1 VRRFVLHF
9 PTQQHRFNEI
19 DSPKESMEI
28 FFTILIMTLVVSLS
42 SVAARILPFQIPL
55 PLVQIAAGALLA
67 FPVFGLHVDFDPELF
82 LVLFIPPLLFA
93 DGWKTPINEFLHHGR
108 EIMGLAL
115 VLVLITV
122 VGIGYLIY
130 WLVPGIPLIPAFALA
145 AVLSPTD
152 AVALSGIVGEGRI
165 PKKIMSI
172 VQGEALMNDASGL
185 VSLKFAVAVAMG
197 TMVFTWGGAS
207 VEFLKVAV
215 GGLVA
220 GVAICWL
227 YGRSLRLL
235 SRWSGDDP
243 ATQTVLLLLLPF
255 ASYLI
260 AEHLGVSGILA
271 AVAAGMTIT
280 RSGIIRQAPLAMRLR
295 ANSVWQMLEFVFNGM
310 VFLMLGLQLPDILS
324 PSIAQAQAD
333 PNVELWML
341 FTDVLLV
348 YAALMVVRFG
358 WLWIMKRTSM
368 RLLKKKPLEFTNYSL
383 RELLIASFAGVRGAI
398 TLAGV
403 LSIPLFLSNG
413 DPFPARYELV
423 FIATGVIL
431 VSLLVGVVLLPIL
444 LRDVESI
451 DKVGHRREIQ
461 FARAAMAGVAI
472 ESLHKMEQ
480 RLESDTEENID
491 PELLKEVSLRVIGNL
506 RRRAEG
512 KNDIEQAQ
520 FAENLERRFRL
531 NALRAERA
539 EVYHLRATQEISNET
554 MQKLLHDL
562 DLLEALLI
570 EKEE

>member
-1 VRRFVLHF
+1 
-9 PTQQHRFNEI
+9 
-19 DSPKESMEI
+19 MEI

-42 SVAARILPFQIPL
+42 GVAARILPFQIPL
-55 PLVQIAAGALLA
+55 PLVQIAVGALLA
-67 FPVFGLHVDFDPELF
+67 WPNFGLHVDFDPELF

-93 DGWKTPINEFLHHGR
+93 DGWKTPVSEFLHYGR
-108 EIMGLAL
+108 EILGLAL

-130 WLVPGIPLIPAFALA
+130 WTVPGIPLIPAFALA

-165 PKKIMSI
+165 PKKIMGI
-172 VQGEALMNDASGL
+172 LQGEALMNDASGL

-197 TMVFTWGGAS
+197 TMVFSWGGAS

-215 GGLVA
+215 GGLIA
-220 GVAICWL
+220 GVAVCWL
-227 YGRSLRLL
+227 YGKSLRVLN
-235 SRWSGDDP
+235 RWSGGEDA
-243 ATQTVLLLLLPF
+243 ATQIVLLLLLPF

-280 RSGIIRQAPLAMRLR
+280 RSGIIRQAPLTMRLR
-295 ANSVWQMLEFVFNGM
+295 ANSVWHMLEFVFNGM
-310 VFLMLGLQLPDILS
+310 VFLMLGLQLPSILEN
-324 PSIAQAQAD
+324 SIQQANAD
-333 PNVELWML
+333 PNVDIWMI
-341 FTDVLLV
+341 FADIALV

-358 WLWIMKRTSM
+358 WLWIMQRFSK
-368 RLLKKKPLEFTNYSL
+368 RLLKNKPLVFSSYSL

-413 DPFPARYELV
+413 NPFPARYELV

-431 VSLLVGVVLLPIL
+431 FSLLVGVIVLPVLL
-444 LRDVESI
+444 RGVETM
-451 DKVGHRREIQ
+451 DKSAHRHELQ
-461 FARAAMAGVAI
+461 HARAVMAGVAI
-472 ESLHKMEQ
+472 ESLQKMEA
-480 RLESDTEENID
+480 RLEKETDENID

-512 KNDIEQAQ
+512 KNDLEHAL

-539 EVYHLRATQEISNET
+539 EVYHLRATQQISNET

>member
-1 VRRFVLHF
+1 
-9 PTQQHRFNEI
+9 
-19 DSPKESMEI
+19 MEI

-42 SVAARILPFQIPL
+42 GVAARILPFQIPL

-67 FPVFGLHVDFDPELF
+67 LPSFGLHVDFDPELF

-108 EIMGLAL
+108 EIIGLAL

-220 GVAICWL
+220 GVAVCWL

-310 VFLMLGLQLPDILS
+310 VFLMLGLQLPDILETS
-324 PSIAQAQAD
+324 VAQANAD

-341 FTDVLLV
+341 FTDVVLV
-348 YAALMVVRFG
+348 YAALMVVRFC
-358 WLWIMKRTSM
+358 WLWIMQRISL
-368 RLLKKKPLEFTNYSL
+368 RFLKKKPMEFSNYSL

-413 DPFPARYELV
+413 NPFPARYELV

-431 VSLLVGVVLLPIL
+431 FSLFVGVILLPIL
-444 LRDVESI
+444 LRGMESH
-451 DKVGHRREIQ
+451 DKSGHRREVQ
-461 FARAAMAGVAI
+461 HARAAMANVAI

-480 RLESDTEENID
+480 RLENDAEENID

-506 RRRAEG
+506 RRRVVG
-512 KNDIEQAQ
+512 KDEVEQALY
-520 FAENLERRFRL
+520 AENLERRFRL
-531 NALRAERA
+531 TALRAERA

-554 MQKLLHDL
+554 MQKLLRDL

>member
-1 VRRFVLHF
+1 
-9 PTQQHRFNEI
+9 
-19 DSPKESMEI
+19 MEI

-42 SVAARILPFQIPL
+42 GVAARILPFQIPL
-55 PLVQIAAGALLA
+55 PLVQIAVGALLA
-67 FPVFGLHVDFDPELF
+67 WPNFGLHVDFDPELF

-93 DGWKTPINEFLHHGR
+93 DGWKTPVSEFLHYGR
-108 EIMGLAL
+108 EILGLAL

-130 WLVPGIPLIPAFALA
+130 WTVPGIPLIPAFALA

-165 PKKIMSI
+165 PKKIMGI
-172 VQGEALMNDASGL
+172 LQGEALMNDASGL

-197 TMVFTWGGAS
+197 TMVFSWGGAS

-215 GGLVA
+215 GGLIA
-220 GVAICWL
+220 GVAVCWL
-227 YGRSLRLL
+227 YGKSLRVLN
-235 SRWSGDDP
+235 RWSGGDDA
-243 ATQTVLLLLLPF
+243 ATQIVLLLLLPF

-280 RSGIIRQAPLAMRLR
+280 RSGIIRQAPLTMRLR
-295 ANSVWQMLEFVFNGM
+295 ANSVWHMLEFVFNGM
-310 VFLMLGLQLPDILS
+310 VFLMLGLQLPSILEN
-324 PSIAQAQAD
+324 SIQQANAD
-333 PNVELWML
+333 PNVDIWMI
-341 FTDVLLV
+341 FADIVLV

-358 WLWIMKRTSM
+358 WLWIMQRFSK
-368 RLLKKKPLEFTNYSL
+368 RLLKNKPLVFSSYSL

-413 DPFPARYELV
+413 NPFPARYELV

-431 VSLLVGVVLLPIL
+431 FSLLVGVIVLPVLL
-444 LRDVESI
+444 RGVETM
-451 DKVGHRREIQ
+451 DKSAHRHELQ
-461 FARAAMAGVAI
+461 HARAVMAGVAI
-472 ESLHKMEQ
+472 ESLQKMEA
-480 RLESDTEENID
+480 RLEKETDENID

-512 KNDIEQAQ
+512 KNDLEHAL

-539 EVYHLRATQEISNET
+539 EVYHLRATQQISNET

>member
-1 VRRFVLHF
+1 
-9 PTQQHRFNEI
+9 
-19 DSPKESMEI
+19 MEI

-42 SVAARILPFQIPL
+42 GVAARIIPFQIPL

-67 FPVFGLHVDFDPELF
+67 WPNFGLHVDFDPELF

-93 DGWKTPINEFLHHGR
+93 DGWKTPTSEFLHHGR
-108 EIMGLAL
+108 EIIGLAL

-130 WLVPGIPLIPAFALA
+130 WMVPGIPLIPAFALA

-172 VQGEALMNDASGL
+172 LQGEALMNDASGL

-197 TMVFTWGGAS
+197 TMVFTVSGAS
-207 VEFLKVAV
+207 VEFLKVAI
-215 GGLVA
+215 GGLLA
-220 GVAICWL
+220 GIAVCWL
-227 YGRSLRLL
+227 FGKSLRLF
-235 SRWSGDDP
+235 SRLSGDDP

-280 RSGIIRQAPLAMRLR
+280 RSGIMRQAPLAMRLR

-310 VFLMLGLQLPDILS
+310 VFLMLGLQLPGILETS
-324 PSIAQAQAD
+324 VAEAQAD
-333 PNVELWML
+333 PNVQLWML
-341 FTDVLLV
+341 FTDIVLI
-348 YAALMVVRFG
+348 YAALMIVRFG
-358 WLWIMKRTSM
+358 WLWIMQRLSRRFMTKRPM
-368 RLLKKKPLEFTNYSL
+368 EFGNYST

-403 LSIPLFLSNG
+403 LSIPLLLTNG
-413 DPFPARYELV
+413 DDFPARYELI
-423 FIATGVIL
+423 FLATGVIL
-431 VSLLVGVVLLPIL
+431 FSLFVGVILLPIL
-444 LRDVESI
+444 LRGVEGI
-451 DKVGHRREIQ
+451 DKSAHRHEMQ
-461 FARAAMAGVAI
+461 NARAAMAGVAI
-472 ESLHKMEQ
+472 ESLRKMEE
-480 RLESDTEENID
+480 RLAVDTEENID
-491 PELLKEVSLRVIGNL
+491 TELLKETSARVVGNL
-506 RRRAEG
+506 RRRIDGKEDAER
-512 KNDIEQAQ
+512 AL

-531 NALRAERA
+531 TALRAERG
-539 EVYHLRATQEISNET
+539 EVYHLRATQQITNET
-554 MQKLLHDL
+554 MMKLLHDL
-562 DLLEALLI
+562 DLLETLLI

>member
-1 VRRFVLHF
+1 
-9 PTQQHRFNEI
+9 
-19 DSPKESMEI
+19 MEI

-42 SVAARILPFQIPL
+42 GVAARILPFQIPL
-55 PLVQIAAGALLA
+55 PLVQIAMGALLA
-67 FPVFGLHVDFDPELF
+67 WPTFGLHVDFDPELF

-108 EIMGLAL
+108 EIIGLAL

-122 VGIGYLIY
+122 IGIGYLIY
-130 WLVPGIPLIPAFALA
+130 WMVPGIPLIPAFALA

-197 TMVFTWGGAS
+197 TMVFSWGGAS

-310 VFLMLGLQLPDILS
+310 VFLMLGLQLPDILQT
-324 PSIAQAQAD
+324 SIAQANAD
-333 PNVELWML
+333 PNVELWVL
-341 FTDVLLV
+341 FSDVVLV
-348 YAALMVVRFG
+348 YAALMLVRFG
-358 WLWIMKRTSM
+358 WLWVMQRFSH
-368 RLLKKKPLEFTNYSL
+368 RWLKKKPMEFSNYSL
-383 RELLIASFAGVRGAI
+383 RDLLIASFAGVRGAI

-403 LSIPLFLSNG
+403 LSIPLFLTDG
-413 DPFPARYELV
+413 TAFPARYELI

-431 VSLLVGVVLLPIL
+431 FSLLVGVVILPLL
-444 LRDVESI
+444 LRGI
-451 DKVGHRREIQ
+451 DGTDKAGHRHELQ
-461 FARAAMAGVAI
+461 SARAAMAGVAI
-472 ESLHKMEQ
+472 ESLQKMEE
-480 RLESDTEENID
+480 RLSNDSDENID
-491 PELLKEVSLRVIGNL
+491 PDLLKEISLRVMGNL

-512 KNDIEQAQ
+512 KNDLDNAL

-531 NALRAERA
+531 TALRAERA
-539 EVYHLRATQEISNET
+539 EVYHLRATQQISNES
-554 MQKLLHDL
+554 MQKLLRDL

>member
-1 VRRFVLHF
+1 
-9 PTQQHRFNEI
+9 
-19 DSPKESMEI
+19 MEI
-28 FFTILIMTLVVSLS
+28 FFTILILTLMVSLS
-42 SVAARILPFQIPL
+42 GVAARIIPFQIPL
-55 PLVQIAAGALLA
+55 PLVQIAMGALLA
-67 FPVFGLHVDFDPELF
+67 WPTFGLHVDFDPELF

-93 DGWKTPINEFLHHGR
+93 DGWKTPTSEFLHHGR
-108 EIMGLAL
+108 EIIGLAL

-130 WLVPGIPLIPAFALA
+130 WLVPGIPLLPAFALA

-172 VQGEALMNDASGL
+172 LQGEALMNDASGL

-197 TMVFTWGGAS
+197 TMVFTVSGATI
-207 VEFLKVAV
+207 EFMKVAI
-215 GGLVA
+215 GGLLA
-220 GVAICWL
+220 GIAICWL
-227 YGRSLRLL
+227 YGKSLRLV

-260 AEHLGVSGILA
+260 AEHIGVSGILA
-271 AVAAGMTIT
+271 SVAAGMTIT

-310 VFLMLGLQLPDILS
+310 VFLMLGLQLPVILQMS
-324 PSIAQAQAD
+324 VTEANAD

-341 FTDVLLV
+341 VMSVVLIYV
-348 YAALMVVRFG
+348 ALMVVRFG
-358 WLWIMKRTSM
+358 WLWMMQLISKRLMKN
-368 RLLKKKPLEFTNYSL
+368 KPMEFTSYSL

-403 LSIPLFLSNG
+403 LSIPLFMSNG
-413 DPFPARYELV
+413 DAFPARYELV
-423 FIATGVIL
+423 FLATGVIL
-431 VSLLVGVVLLPIL
+431 FSLLVGVVVLPLL
-444 LRDVESI
+444 LRGI
-451 DKVGHRREIQ
+451 QGMDKTAHRQEVQ
-461 FARAAMAGVAI
+461 MARAVMAGTAI
-472 ESLHKMEQ
+472 ESLHKMEE
-480 RLESDTEENID
+480 RLAADTEENID
-491 PELLKEVSLRVIGNL
+491 LELVKEVSSRVSGNL
-506 RRRAEG
+506 RRRVVG
-512 KNDIEQAQ
+512 KEDMERSLY
-520 FAENLERRFRL
+520 AENLERRFRL
-531 NALRAERA
+531 TALRAERA
-539 EVYHLRATQEISNET
+539 ELYHLRATQKISNET

>member
-1 VRRFVLHF
+1 
-9 PTQQHRFNEI
+9 
-19 DSPKESMEI
+19 MEI

-42 SVAARILPFQIPL
+42 GVAARILPFQIPL

-67 FPVFGLHVDFDPELF
+67 VPSFGLHVDFDPELF

-207 VEFLKVAV
+207 VEFLKVAI

-220 GVAICWL
+220 GVAVCWL

-310 VFLMLGLQLPDILS
+310 VFLMLGLQLPDILETS
-324 PSIAQAQAD
+324 VQQATAD

-341 FTDVLLV
+341 FTDVALV
-348 YAALMVVRFG
+348 YGALMIVRFG
-358 WLWIMKRTSM
+358 WLWMMQRASL
-368 RLLKKKPLEFTNYSL
+368 RFLKKKPLEFSNYSF

-413 DPFPARYELV
+413 EPFPARYELV

-431 VSLLVGVVLLPIL
+431 FSLFVGVILLPIL
-444 LRDVESI
+444 LRGMEST
-451 DKVGHRREIQ
+451 DKSGHRREIQ
-461 FARAAMAGVAI
+461 HARAAMANVAI

-480 RLESDTEENID
+480 RLENDAEENID

-506 RRRAEG
+506 RRRVVG
-512 KNDIEQAQ
+512 KDEVDQAL

-554 MQKLLHDL
+554 MQKLLRDL